1 MAMRRLLPVG
11 VVLCLLGVAACTGEG
26 DVGSLPST
34 RPSVEATVDRTVPAR
49 TTEPD
54 PTRTTAKPD
63 EPEPAK
69 TTGKTR
75 EPEPTRTKEPEPT
88 KTTEPEPE
96 PTKTTE
102 KPQPADTRTVEVTVT
117 KVPAATTTT
126 ATTPASEPSSAAV
139 VTVAEEDGSGGFFG
153 WFLLFLLFAGL
164 AAAVLIARSR
174 RTSTWDAE
182 AGVLSAETRTITESR
197 LLSVLG
203 TGEAERR
210 GVAWPPVR
218 DDLTGLSVR
227 WGALGAQNIDGAR
240 QARARELA
248 VLLRDLAVAVDAENE
263 ALATGREWRL
273 LRPQVEQILDT
284 IEAAMTPAEAPL
296 R

>member
-1 MAMRRLLPVG
+1 MRRLLPVG
-11 VVLCLLGVAACTGEG
+11 VVLCLLGLTACTGEG

-34 RPSVEATVDRTVPAR
+34 RPSVEATADRTL
-49 TTEPD
+49 
-54 PTRTTAKPD
+54 PTRT
-63 EPEPAK
+63 E
-69 TTGKTR
+69 
-75 EPEPTRTKEPEPT
+75 EPEPT
-88 KTTEPEPE
+88 KTTEKTKDPEPTKTTKDPEPTKTKDPE

-117 KVPAATTTT
+117 KVETTTT
-126 ATTPASEPSSAAV
+126 TPKAPESSSPAV
-139 VTVAEEDGSGGFFG
+139 VAVADEDSSSGFLG
-153 WFLLFLLFAGL
+153 WFLLFLLFGGL
-164 AAAVLIARSR
+164 AAAVLIARSK
-174 RTSTWDAE
+174 RTSTWDSE
-182 AGVLSAETRTITESR
+182 AASLSAETRMITESR
-197 LLSVLG
+197 LLSILG
-203 TGEAERR
+203 MREAERR
-210 GVAWPPVR
+210 GLAWPPVR

-263 ALATGREWRL
+263 ALATGREWQL

-284 IEAAMTPAEAPL
+284 IEATMTPTEAPL

>member
-11 VVLCLLGVAACTGEG
+11 VVFCLLGVAACTGEG

-34 RPSVEATVDRTVPAR
+34 RPTVEATVERTL
-49 TTEPD
+49 
-54 PTRTTAKPD
+54 PTRTT
-63 EPEPAK
+63 
-69 TTGKTR
+69 
-75 EPEPTRTKEPEPT
+75 
-88 KTTEPEPE
+88 EPE

-102 KPQPADTRTVEVTVT
+102 KTKDPEPTRTTEKTEDPEPTRTKDPEPTRTTEKPKPVDTRTVEVTVT
-117 KVPAATTTT
+117 KVPAEATTTT
-126 ATTPASEPSSAAV
+126 AAPEPAKSSSPAAV
-139 VTVAEEDGSGGFFG
+139 VAVAEEDGSGGFLG
-153 WFLLFLLFAGL
+153 WFLLFLLFGGL

-182 AGVLSAETRTITESR
+182 AGALSAETRMLTESR
-197 LLSVLG
+197 LLTVLG
-203 TGEAERR
+203 MREADRR
-210 GVAWPPVR
+210 GLAWPPVR

-227 WGALGAQNIDGAR
+227 WGALGAQSIDAAR

-263 ALATGREWRL
+263 ALATGREWQL

-284 IEAAMTPAEAPL
+284 IDATMTPAEAPL

>member
-1 MAMRRLLPVG
+1 MRRLLPVG
-11 VVLCLLGVAACTGEG
+11 VVLCLLGVVACTGEG

-34 RPSVEATVDRTVPAR
+34 RPSVEATVDRTLPAR
-49 TTEPD
+49 TE
-54 PTRTTAKPD
+54 
-63 EPEPAK
+63 
-69 TTGKTR
+69 
-75 EPEPTRTKEPEPT
+75 
-88 KTTEPEPE
+88 EPE

-102 KPQPADTRTVEVTVT
+102 KPEPTKTKDPEPTKTTEKPEPTKTEDPEPTKTTEKPKPVDTRTVEVTVT

-126 ATTPASEPSSAAV
+126 PEPEESSAAV
-139 VTVAEEDGSGGFFG
+139 VVVAEQDSSSGFLG
-153 WFLLFLLFAGL
+153 WFLLFLLFGGL
-164 AAAVLIARSR
+164 AAAVLIARSK

-182 AGVLSAETRTITESR
+182 AGALSAETRMITESR
-197 LLSVLG
+197 LLTVLG
-203 TGEAERR
+203 MRESERR
-210 GVAWPPVR
+210 GLAWPPVR

-227 WGALGAQNIDGAR
+227 WGALGSQSTDGAR

-263 ALATGREWRL
+263 ALATGREWQL

-284 IEAAMTPAEAPL
+284 IEATMTPAEAPL